1 MSPPVPLRVSRLVKT
16 YRIRNG
22 GTRDGGALEAVR
34 GVSFDVRAGECFGL
48 LGPNGAGKS
57 TTINCITGFFPPTSG
72 EILIAGV
79 NVHREPKKAR
89 AVLGVCAQEETLDS
103 DFRVLDQLVR
113 YATFFHIPVEE
124 GRRRALALL
133 ERFGLS
139 DKAGEQ
145 VEALSGGMKRRLQ
158 VARALISR
166 PRVLLL
172 DEPTTG
178 LDPEVRRVL
187 WDILMEQRGEGAAIL
202 LCTHYMEEAERLC
215 DRIGVMAE
223 GRILDVDAPRALIG
237 RHIGE
242 GEVAEEV
249 RPGAIWRRPAN
260 LEDVYLKLTGTRL
273 HALEP
278 A

>member
-1 MSPPVPLRVSRLVKT
+1 MSAPVPLRVSRLVKH
-16 YRIRNG
+16 YR
-22 GTRDGGALEAVR
+22 TRDGGALEAVR

-72 EILIAGV
+72 GILIGAV
-79 NVHREPKKAR
+79 DVHREPKKAR
-89 AVLGVCAQEETLDS
+89 AILGVCAQEETLDS

-133 ERFGLS
+133 ERFGLAE
-139 DKAGEQ
+139 KALEQ

-166 PRVLLL
+166 PKVLLL

-187 WDILMEQRGEGAAIL
+187 WDILMEERGEGAAIL
-202 LCTHYMEEAERLC
+202 LCTHYMDEAERLC
-215 DRIGVMAE
+215 DRVGVMAE

-237 RHIGE
+237 RHIGDA
-242 GEVAEEV
+242 EVAEEV
-249 RPGAIWRRPAN
+249 RPGAIWRRPPN

-273 HALEP
+273 HEVEP